1 MESLAVFVL
10 SEALDLADGDQEL
23 FLTLANLFMQESP
36 KELAAARSALARQD
50 ARGLAE
56 AAHKLKGS
64 VLPICAPRLFERAQ
78 RLELLGRQ
86 GEFAEAASVCADV
99 ESCLAEVHA
108 ALRNVI
114 AGGFPS

>member
-1 MESLAVFVL
+1 MDTLAVFVL

-36 KELAAARSALARQD
+36 HDVVAVRAALARQD
-50 ARGLAE
+50 CDGLAA

-64 VLPICAPRLFERAQ
+64 VLPMCAPRLFERAQ
-78 RLELLGRQ
+78 RLEMLGRQ

-99 ESCLAEVHA
+99 ERCLAEVHA
-108 ALRNVI
+108 ALRDLI

>member
-1 MESLAVFVL
+1 MDTLEVFVL

-36 KELAAARSALARQD
+36 KDVAAARAALVLQD
-50 ARGLAE
+50 CDGLAA

-64 VLPICAPRLFERAQ
+64 VLPMCAPRLFERAQ
-78 RLELLGRQ
+78 RLEMLGRQ
-86 GEFAEAASVCADV
+86 GDCAEAASVCADV
-99 ESCLAEVHA
+99 ERCLAEVHA
-108 ALRNVI
+108 ALRDLI